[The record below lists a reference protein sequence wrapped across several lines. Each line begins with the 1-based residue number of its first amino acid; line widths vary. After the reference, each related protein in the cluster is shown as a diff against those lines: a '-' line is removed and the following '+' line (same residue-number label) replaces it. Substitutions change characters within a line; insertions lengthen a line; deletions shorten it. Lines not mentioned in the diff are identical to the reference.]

1 MTPSTASFNP
11 FKRVTRGQIAAFINR
26 LDGKREIPDG
36 DPVDFFTD
44 DGKLHE
50 ADINA
55 VVAKGI
61 MQGGGD
67 GRFRPNAAITPG
79 AMAAV
84 LSRYVQLRAQ

>member
-1 MTPSTASFNP
+1 MTSFNP
-11 FKRVTRGQIAAFINR
+11 FQRVTRGQIAAFIIR
-26 LDGKREIPDG
+26 LDGDREMPDG
-36 DPVDFFTD
+36 DPIDFFAY
-44 DGKLHE
+44 DGNQHE

-55 VVAKGI
+55 VAAKGI

-67 GRFRPNAAITPG
+67 GRFRPNAAITRG